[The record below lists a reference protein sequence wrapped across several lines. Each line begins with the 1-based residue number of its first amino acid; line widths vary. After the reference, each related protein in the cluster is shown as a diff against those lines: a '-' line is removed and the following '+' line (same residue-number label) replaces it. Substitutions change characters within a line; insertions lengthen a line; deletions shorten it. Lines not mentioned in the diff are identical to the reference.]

1 MNNSTTYEKIV
12 KVKGISEFFKRRFEK
27 RNLSQEYAQLIIEQR
42 GVKLEWELS
51 FRQDSLRKIKFNI
64 F

>member
-1 MNNSTTYEKIV
+1 MNILDKIV
-12 KVKGISEFFKRRFEK
+12 KVNVINEFFKRRFEK
-27 RNLSQEYAQLIIEQR
+27 RNLSQEYAQLIMREQR

-51 FRQDSLRKIKFNI
+51 FRQDSLTKIKSNI